1 MRVRRILVAC
11 GLAWCSWAPQSHA
24 DHLALSSS
32 RDDETL
38 RRYCR
43 SASRQLHK
51 EATPRPRDS
60 SLNVWRTAIAKALG
74 IGRASVYRVLEAGV
88 VAGALAAASLRQIT
102 LSLQPPFITFSL
114 NFR

>member
-11 GLAWCSWAPQSHA
+11 GLPWCSWALQSHA

-51 EATPRPRDS
+51 EATSRPRNS
-60 SLNVWRTAIAKALG
+60 FLNVWSAASATALG
-74 IGRASVYRVLEAGV
+74 IGRASVYRVAEGTGTDV
-88 VAGALAAASLRQIT
+88 VTCGLGSHDNRIRAM
-102 LSLQPPFITFSL
+102 
-114 NFR
+114 

>member
-1 MRVRRILVAC
+1 MRVRRILVAG
-11 GLAWCSWAPQSHA
+11 GLAWCSRARHSHA

-51 EATPRPRDS
+51 EATSRPRNS
-60 SLNVWRTAIAKALG
+60 SLNVWSTAFTKALG
-74 IGRASVYRVLEAGV
+74 IGRASVYRIVEAGQGSQSRN
-88 VAGALAAASLRQIT
+88 VAVQ
-102 LSLQPPFITFSL
+102 QE
-114 NFR
+114 